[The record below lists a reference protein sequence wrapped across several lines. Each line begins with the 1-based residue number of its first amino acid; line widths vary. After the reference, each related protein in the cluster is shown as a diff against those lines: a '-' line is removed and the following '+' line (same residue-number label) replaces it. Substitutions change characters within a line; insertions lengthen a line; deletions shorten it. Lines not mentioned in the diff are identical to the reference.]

1 MAVTKLMK
9 EQCIGI
15 VSAHIGRELKPA
27 ESAEVLAEMRTY
39 MVKARK
45 QAEVLWDH
53 MSYGQRVD
61 LAGQMYAES
70 LKGEAAKVRQRARLA
85 VLAQAEA
92 ERSIALHR
100 RRGYHGFDAGVEF
113 LSEVDR
119 KVAAAES
126 EVKSDFAKVLEGKQQ
141 GLMGLMEDEALA
153 QAVVRETFG
162 EDTGSAI
169 AKAVAGEWKRFS
181 DMVVDRYNRAGGN
194 MGKLDRYVPQA
205 HDCVQMAHAAEV
217 LAGDGR
223 LKIGARAL
231 GDYLKGRPERF
242 RYETNQQAWADY
254 LLPRLDR
261 SQYLDSNGEVMDDD
275 ALREVLYGMYDT
287 LLSDGT
293 TNFEVSTVAGARG
306 NGGTGRANRGD
317 NHRSIFFKDAD
328 SFFQYHQ
335 TFGKGT
341 IFTNMMGSLG
351 RSAKDA
357 ALLENLGP
365 NPNNLVRGVKR
376 MCDAEAKQIQ
386 ARNMSASWV
395 KRTKLAGVSTSHFF
409 DSVWGTLNGDAAAV
423 SPGRE
428 MIASIGGGLRNTE
441 VFSKLGNT
449 FLAAVSDI
457 PTYFVTSGINHI
469 NRADATTNLVRAW
482 SADSKALASVAGL
495 MADSLTMTW
504 QRMGQ
509 NNVGEGWTG
518 MLANLTMKLTLLD
531 QFTNGVR
538 RGQMIGLMHTMA
550 NMTRR
555 PWRFLTDF
563 DKRRLERIGV
573 TQKDWY
579 LWQSAMPYEMNGARY
594 LTRQDIRAINLERVN
609 REAIEN
615 GSGLYFTQRDV
626 DQSVA
631 KYIAFLQDEAGL
643 ASLAPDLATRAVSNI
658 AGARGT
664 FGGEVMRN
672 LMLFKSFPIGFMRR
686 HLQRLSDM
694 PTGRDRIEYAAK
706 IFVGT
711 TLAGAITVQL
721 RALVAGRDLQDPTSQ
736 DYWLQAMSTGGGLS
750 FLSDII
756 VAGIDG
762 QNAYGSPNF
771 LKFLGPVAGSALDAF
786 DVVKTGYNDLTGS
799 SAGGAYNREM
809 KSPAKALKFVRNHAP
824 FVNFWYVKGLVDRAV
839 YNDLMEAASPGYIA
853 RMKGWGRKHTG
864 QEYWWNVDEVIPER
878 LPTVADAPD
887 R

>member
-1 MAVTKLMK
+1 MAATKLMK

-45 QAEVLWDH
+45 QAGVLWYH

-100 RRGYHGFDAGVEF
+100 RRGYHGFSAGVQF

-119 KVAAAES
+119 KVNAAKAEI
-126 EVKSDFAKVLEGKQQ
+126 ESDFASVLNGKQQ
-141 GLMGLMEDEALA
+141 GLMGLMEDQALA

-162 EDTGSAI
+162 EDTGSAL

-181 DMVVDRYNRAGGN
+181 DMGVDRYNRAGGN

-231 GDYLKGRPERF
+231 GDYIKGRPERF
-242 RYETNQQAWADY
+242 RYETNQMAWAEY

-261 SQYLDSNGEVMDDD
+261 SQYLDANGEVMDDN
-275 ALREVLYGMYDT
+275 ALLEVLYGMYDT

-317 NHRSIFFKDAD
+317 NHRAIFFKDAD
-328 SFFQYHQ
+328 SFFEYQN

-351 RSAKDA
+351 RMAKDA

-386 ARNMSASWV
+386 ARNMMRSWV
-395 KRTKLAGVSTSHFF
+395 ARTKLSGVSSHFF
-409 DSVWGTLNGDAAAV
+409 DSVWSTLNGEASAV

-428 MIASIGGGLRNTE
+428 MVSAIGGGLRNVE
-441 VFSKLGNT
+441 VFSKLGST
-449 FLAAVSDI
+449 FLAAVSDL
-457 PTYFVTSGINHI
+457 PTYFITSGINRI
-469 NRADATTNLVRAW
+469 NHAEATTNLVRAW
-482 SADSKALASVAGL
+482 SSDSKALASVAGL

-509 NNVGEGWTG
+509 NNIGEGWTG
-518 MLANLTMKLTLLD
+518 MLANATMKLTLLD
-531 QFTNGVR
+531 GFTNGVR
-538 RGQMIGLMHTMA
+538 RAQMIGMMHTMA
-550 NMTRR
+550 TVTRR
-555 PWRFLTDF
+555 PWRFLSEF
-563 DKRRLERIGV
+563 EKRRLERIGV

-579 LWQSAMPYEMNGARY
+579 LWQKAQPYKMHDAHY
-594 LTRQDIRAINLERVN
+594 LTRQDIRALNLEQIN
-609 REAIEN
+609 REAIEERT
-615 GSGLYFTQRDV
+615 GHYFTQRDV

-643 ASLAPDLATRAVSNI
+643 ASLAPDLATRAVSNSW
-658 AGARGT
+658 GPRGT
-664 FGGEVMRN
+664 LGGEVLRN
-672 LMLFKSFPIGFMRR
+672 LTLFKSFPIAFMRR
-686 HLQRLSDM
+686 HLERLGDM
-694 PTGRDRIEYAAK
+694 PTGRERIEYAAK

-711 TLAGAITVQL
+711 TLAGALAVQL

-756 VAGIDG
+756 VAGLDG

-771 LKFLGPVAGSALDAF
+771 LKFMGPVAGSALDAF
-786 DVVKTGYNDLTGS
+786 DLVKTGYNDLTGS

-809 KSPAKALKFVRNHAP
+809 KTPAKALKFVRNHAP

-864 QEYWWNVDEVIPER
+864 QEYWWGVDEVIPER
-878 LPTVADAPD
+878 LPKVADAPD